1 MAQAT
6 LQTEI
11 QAKTRFGYSR
21 HADQDVGGA
30 GIAMYGVVV
39 VGAGPVGLS
48 LAIDLAQRGQSVV
61 LLDDADRIGEGSRAI
76 CFSKRSLEFWDRL
89 GVGQRMVDKGV
100 VWKVGKIFHG
110 ASLLYQFDLLP
121 EEGHKRPAFINLQQF
136 YAEAYLVDRVTELP
150 AISLRWRNKVVALEQ
165 RNDHAIVTVD
175 TPDGPYRIGANYVV
189 ACDGARSSLR
199 QMVGAEFTG
208 QVFEDQFL
216 IADVRMTAEFP
227 TERWFWFDPP
237 FHAGRSALL
246 HKQPDDIWRIDLQL
260 HRDADPL
267 AEKRP
272 ENVRPRIARM
282 LGHDQF
288 DFEWISLYKFQ
299 CRRMARFIHGRVI
312 FAGDA
317 AHQVSPFGA
326 RGANSGLEDA
336 ENLAWKLDRVL
347 RKTSPEA
354 LLESYQVERSA
365 AADEN
370 IRESTR
376 STDFMAPATR
386 QEARL
391 RKAVLSLAK
400 ETEFG
405 KRMVNGGRLSVSSIY
420 QTPLSTSDGE
430 AWRGG
435 PRPGA
440 SMPDAPTTGASG
452 EAGYLTDAFS
462 KCGRRFTLIE
472 FANGAT
478 ADPPDGVGVIR
489 IGEGGLSDPAGLAAA
504 RYGAEPG
511 SAYLLRPDGYVAARF
526 RHPTRRAIEAA
537 LARASGND

>member
-1 MAQAT
+1 MTQSSK
-6 LQTEI
+6 I
-11 QAKTRFGYSR
+11 QFGYRR
-21 HADQDVGGA
+21 HRDQDRDA
-30 GIAMYGVVV
+30 ANTAEHPVVV

-48 LAIDLAQRGQSVV
+48 LAIDLAQRGQPVL

-89 GVGQRMVDKGV
+89 GVGHRMVDKGV
-100 VWKVGKIFHG
+100 VWSVGRIFHG
-110 ASLLYQFDLLP
+110 ASEIYQFNLLP
-121 EEGHKRPAFINLQQF
+121 EDGHRRPAFINLQQF
-136 YAEAYLVDRVTELP
+136 YAEAYLVDRAQQLS
-150 AISLRWRNKVVALEQ
+150 AIDLRWRNKVTGLEQ
-165 RNDHAIVTVD
+165 RNDHVVLTIE
-175 TPDGPYRIGANYVV
+175 TPEGPYRVRANYVA

-216 IADVRMTAEFP
+216 IADVKMTAEFP

-246 HKQPDDIWRIDLQL
+246 HRQPDDIWRIDLQL
-260 HRDADPL
+260 NPDADP
-267 AEKRP
+267 AIEKRP
-272 ENVRPRIARM
+272 DHVRPRIARM

-299 CRRMARFIHGRVI
+299 CRRMEKFLHGRVI

-347 RKTSPEA
+347 RRTSPES
-354 LLESYQVERSA
+354 LLDSYHAERGA

-376 STDFMAPATR
+376 STDFMAPVSA

-391 RKAVLSLAK
+391 RKAVLSLAR

-405 KRMVNGGRLSVSSIY
+405 KRMINGGRLSVPSVYDS
-420 QTPLSTSDGE
+420 PLSTADSDD
-430 AWRGG
+430 WRGG
-435 PRPGA
+435 LKPGA
-440 SMPDAPTTGASG
+440 SMLDAPLAAASG
-452 EAGYLTDAFS
+452 DATFLTEAFIKAGT
-462 KCGRRFTLIE
+462 RFTVLE
-472 FANGAT
+472 FSNGA
-478 ADPPDGVGVIR
+478 ALDPPHGVGVIR
-489 IGEGGLSDPAGLAAA
+489 IGGDGFSDRAGLAAA
-504 RYGAEPG
+504 RYDAAPG
-511 SAYLLRPDGYVAARF
+511 TAYLLRPDGYVAARF
-526 RHPTRRAIEAA
+526 RQPTRAALDAA
-537 LARASGND
+537 LARATGIS